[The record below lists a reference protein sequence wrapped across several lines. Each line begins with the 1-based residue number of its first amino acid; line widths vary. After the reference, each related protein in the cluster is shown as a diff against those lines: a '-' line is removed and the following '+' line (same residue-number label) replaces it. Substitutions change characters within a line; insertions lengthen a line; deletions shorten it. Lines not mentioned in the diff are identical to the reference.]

1 MLFFTLL
8 FCNRY
13 GTVEEMIEWHSF
25 PFRLIKSMRFF
36 FFLMSTLIRRCF
48 KTWRWEENCENQSST
63 LQFTLSVE
71 MGHQSEGG
79 EVVKVER
86 ESHFYTVEA
95 INPEKSRK
103 TSGLRVLKWNLYLD
117 CIQEKKGSTAV
128 HGSRWGRLWYWDE
141 PGSIVSKKI
150 IFPYFEIDG
159 PCCNRIDSYWQRQI
173 FDGSRLTGLSDKSS
187 EIFNNWYII
196 RCCQGSRFLILD
208 ELIRCAHF

>member
-1 MLFFTLL
+1 
-8 FCNRY
+8 
-13 GTVEEMIEWHSF
+13 
-25 PFRLIKSMRFF
+25 MRIFF
-36 FFLMSTLIRRCF
+36 FFRMSTSIRRCF

-71 MGHQSEGG
+71 MGHQSESGGG

-103 TSGLRVLKWNLYLD
+103 TSGLRILKRNLYLD
-117 CIQEKKGSTAV
+117 SHSGGGGVDCCPWLKV
-128 HGSRWGRLWYWDE
+128 
-141 PGSIVSKKI
+141 GSIVTLGRSRFNWMHENN
-150 IFPYFEIDG
+150 FPDFGIDG
-159 PCCNRIDSYWQRQI
+159 PRCNRIDSYWQRQI
-173 FDGSRLTGLSDKSS
+173 FDGSRLTGLSDNLS

-196 RCCQGSRFLILD
+196 RCCQSSCCLILD